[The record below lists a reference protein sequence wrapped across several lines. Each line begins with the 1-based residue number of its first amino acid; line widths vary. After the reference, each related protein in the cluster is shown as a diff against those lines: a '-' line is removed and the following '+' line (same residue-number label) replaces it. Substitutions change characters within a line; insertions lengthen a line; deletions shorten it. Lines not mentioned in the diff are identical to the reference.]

1 MPGVLAEGRQ
11 AVCGENHPG
20 RELSLRVEVTR
31 RKEAAFLS
39 PGRPSVLCFR
49 CLQAAISKRLRSSC
63 LHFDLPPLLGTRHR
77 LQQRC
82 RTAATVIVLRGAPA
96 SAGNS
101 EQSQKLLDFLCA
113 RLQQTRRQASRG
125 GNGSA
130 PLNSTHPPPKTCGI
144 APAWLNPGISSMQVP
159 SLRHPGHKS
168 IHTGTAC
175 SGRREGVTQCD
186 VSDSSVSRH
195 SCEDA
200 PAPEEQETEGQRQL
214 RGLLLQQL
222 DTAVDLDRCVAKR
235 KCFAPAALYKP
246 FGEQAAGVR
255 SLSEFQALQDGEQ
268 ELASLRELGLTDAEI
283 ELWLSRDALRNAEKR
298 RGVSAAPG
306 AREERLQQ
314 VEEKLA
320 ARRALLAR
328 PQRLSASRALS
339 RREMEIEKA
348 LFHGADRQRFL
359 TALYHREEEPQPDDG
374 QTLCSDS
381 LDSVY
386 RAVLRDAGQQALSAK
401 VQGGPSDH
409 SSPQPRQSQNSH
421 FDQSQGDIHSSDQ
434 SQSASAGSGQAQ
446 RVNSHFDQSQGD
458 IHSSDQSQS
467 GGTGSSQSQRENTTS
482 DQSEPQGSRG
492 LPVSRSL
499 SVSQPIGK
507 LCGVGGGPPVTV
519 TGPVQPISEEEIRAN
534 RATVQEIQQI
544 PRFHNY
550 QQGEPS
556 KVLFVRNLSPRA
568 SLAQLVSVFSRFQ
581 PPCAPVLRYRLLTGR
596 LKGQA
601 FITFPGGSHKPKNK
615 ELI

>member
-1 MPGVLAEGRQ
+1 M
-11 AVCGENHPG
+11 
-20 RELSLRVEVTR
+20 R
-31 RKEAAFLS
+31 R
-39 PGRPSVLCFR
+39 
-49 CLQAAISKRLRSSC
+49 
-63 LHFDLPPLLGTRHR
+63 
-77 LQQRC
+77 
-82 RTAATVIVLRGAPA
+82 
-96 SAGNS
+96 
-101 EQSQKLLDFLCA
+101 
-113 RLQQTRRQASRG
+113 
-125 GNGSA
+125 
-130 PLNSTHPPPKTCGI
+130 
-144 APAWLNPGISSMQVP
+144 
-159 SLRHPGHKS
+159 
-168 IHTGTAC
+168 
-175 SGRREGVTQCD
+175 
-186 VSDSSVSRH
+186 VSRR

-320 ARRALLAR
+320 ARQALLAR

-348 LFHGADRQRFL
+348 LFRGADRQRFL
-359 TALYHREEEPQPDDG
+359 TALYHREEEPQSDDG

-401 VQGGPSDH
+401 VRGGPSDQ
-409 SSPQPRQSQNSH
+409 SSPQPRQSQSESAQAGQPPWEDGH

-434 SQSASAGSGQAQ
+434 SQSGGGAGSGQSQ
-446 RVNSHFDQSQGD
+446 RENSHFDQSQGD

-467 GGTGSSQSQRENTTS
+467 GGAGSGQSQRENSHFDQSQGDIHSSDQSQSGSAGSGQSQRESTTS
-482 DQSEPQGSRG
+482 DQSGPQGSRG

-519 TGPVQPISEEEIRAN
+519 TGPVQPILEEEIRAN

-544 PRFHNY
+544 PRFRNY

-556 KVLFVRNLSPRA
+556 KTRRRPGRRWSWRTD
-568 SLAQLVSVFSRFQ
+568 SG
-581 PPCAPVLRYRLLTGR
+581 CWTG
-596 LKGQA
+596 
-601 FITFPGGSHKPKNK
+601 PW
-615 ELI
+615 